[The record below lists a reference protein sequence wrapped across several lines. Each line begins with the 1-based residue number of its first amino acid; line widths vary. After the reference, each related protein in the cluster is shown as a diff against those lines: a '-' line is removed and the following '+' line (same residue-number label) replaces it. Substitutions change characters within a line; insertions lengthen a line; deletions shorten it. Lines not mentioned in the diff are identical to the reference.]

1 MVKILKQT
9 RCIRERGLNG
19 EVWPGQEPR
28 EGSTASVPWAW
39 RGQRPELE
47 NPDPSTLSLI
57 VWPGQVSFSLSFI
70 C

>member
-1 MVKILKQT
+1 MVKILKRT
-9 RCIRERGLNG
+9 RYIRERGLNG

-28 EGSTASVPWAW
+28 EGSTASVPWTG

-47 NPDPSTLSLI
+47 NPDPSTLSLT
-57 VWPGQVSFSLSFI
+57 VRPGQVSSLLSFI